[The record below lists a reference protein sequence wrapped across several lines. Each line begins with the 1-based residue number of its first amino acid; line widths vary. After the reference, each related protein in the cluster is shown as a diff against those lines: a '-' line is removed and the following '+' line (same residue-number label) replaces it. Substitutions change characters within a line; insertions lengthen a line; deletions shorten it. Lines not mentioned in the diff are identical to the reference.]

1 MIDETGPRPGPS
13 FEPSFLSCPGPQVR
27 VRILARIA
35 LLLESCV
42 EQNSSTGVFEF
53 LEKSFSNFAVLED
66 RNGPIRSKRSGTTAR
81 ISCTFA

>member
-1 MIDETGPRPGPS
+1 MIDETGQGLLWNPSLSRSSGEGKNLGKNRPPPVS
-13 FEPSFLSCPGPQVR
+13 R
-27 VRILARIA
+27 
-35 LLLESCV
+35 
-42 EQNSSTGVFEF
+42 QNSSTVLDLVVFEF